1 MTKLNVAIKYAEL
14 LAKEY
19 IVSNLDTLSE
29 NDDTTGKIAYKVL
42 GRDDFLVWL
51 KKEIA
56 ESIELRKEFNI
67 LPHEATLGLYDD
79 AVKNYDTF
87 AERWQ

>member
-56 ESIELRKEFNI
+56 ESIKLRKKFNM
-67 LPHEATLGLYDD
+67 LPYELEPGLYEE
-79 AVKNYDTF
+79 AIKNYDTF